1 MSPLHRFQQS
11 FWCTVNRLLLFT
23 ILEKIGCPLKLSSL
37 IKFLYT
43 NVKPDSSSMVNCRVL
58 KVVSNKLAIVSNTG
72 PGLQTLPTS
81 YLRFRIR
88 INAKKLNCLFC
99 RQNIFSF
106 RFVSTDCTLK
116 RKSQHSFKQHLVLTG
131 GWNNVYSIIVISPR
145 QQN

>member
-58 KVVSNKLAIVSNTG
+58 TVVSNKLAIVSNTG

-81 YLRFRIR
+81 YVRFRIR
-88 INAKKLNCLFC
+88 INAKKLNCLFL
-99 RQNIFSF
+99 STKHL
-106 RFVSTDCTLK
+106 FVSFLLIALWRGNHSTLSSNILCL
-116 RKSQHSFKQHLVLTG
+116 RAVETTCIQ
-131 GWNNVYSIIVISPR
+131 
-145 QQN
+145 